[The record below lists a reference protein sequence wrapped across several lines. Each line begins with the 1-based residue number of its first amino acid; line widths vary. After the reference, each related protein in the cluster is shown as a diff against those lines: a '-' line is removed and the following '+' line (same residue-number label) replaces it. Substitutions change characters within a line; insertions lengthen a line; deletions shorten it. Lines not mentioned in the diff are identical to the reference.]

1 MAQQMYRNTQSEI
14 YRNLLSCIEIKSV
27 PNGTNLFNQI
37 LVLLGTDKYGTGI
50 ERPYCPLHKNVGQN
64 GFQWLCVHDK
74 QNPYMNVLLAQERS
88 NQPLR
93 VLQFS
98 GAIEEAAGALS
109 SQQYPERSLVFISL
123 AARIPLLVYTFTS
136 NHTELCAVKSELNNG
151 HYSLN
156 YRSVQVHI

>member
-1 MAQQMYRNTQSEI
+1 MEQICLTRFSYYQGLI
-14 YRNLLSCIEIKSV
+14 YMVPVSKGHLALCIKKV
-27 PNGTNLFNQI
+27 
-37 LVLLGTDKYGTGI
+37 
-50 ERPYCPLHKNVGQN
+50 RQN

-74 QNPYMNVLLAQERS
+74 QNPYLNVLLAQERS

-109 SQQYPERSLVFISL
+109 SQQCPERSLVFNSL

-136 NHTELCAVKSELNNG
+136 NHTELCAVKSELNND

-156 YRSVQVHI
+156 YRSIEAHI